1 MRPGL
6 PIAGKSCIIRQ
17 VFRSLERHPVTTAKR
32 SSSLPLVLLSF
43 CGFVLIGASGGSW
56 GVLIPSQM
64 AFYHIDKAII
74 GVFSFLYSTGYF
86 LSAGSA
92 GLFTQKL
99 GQRRYLIAGIAI
111 FSLGALAY
119 SLRPPSVILALAAN
133 LVFGFGTAVLDAGFN
148 AAIASLPR
156 NTKLLNYL
164 HAFYGAGALI
174 GPLVASAFLVA
185 NLAWNA
191 VYLVWCLMA
200 LPLLL
205 GCVLFLRI
213 PVLESAGEQQA
224 EQHSDSN
231 VLRTAL
237 TFGVVWL
244 GALFLFL
251 YVGVEVSIGNWDYS
265 FSLDTRMLGTLVAGW
280 IASGYWLG
288 LTLGRFFMGT
298 LAEWLHLSAARMIYL
313 CLAGIAVGVAL
324 VWGFASGWTTALG
337 FCLIGFFLGPLF
349 PTTIAVIPQLVPA
362 RIVPSAVGFLVGSSV
377 VGGALFP
384 WLAGALAQAAGLW
397 TLLPYT
403 LALTALM
410 CVNWWAITHH
420 RREPRPAS

>member
-1 MRPGL
+1 M
-6 PIAGKSCIIRQ
+6 RQ
-17 VFRSLERHPVTTAKR
+17 VFRSLERRPVTTAKR
-32 SSSLPLVLLSF
+32 SPFLPLVLLSF

-64 AFYHIDKAII
+64 AFYHVDKAII
-74 GVFSFLYSTGYF
+74 GFFSFVYSIGYF
-86 LSAGSA
+86 LSAASA

-111 FSLGALAY
+111 FALGALAY
-119 SLRPPSVILALAAN
+119 SLRPPTIILALAVN

-156 NTKLLNYL
+156 STKLLNYL

-191 VYLVWCLMA
+191 VYLVWCVMG

-205 GCVLFLRI
+205 GCILFLRI
-213 PVLESAGEQQA
+213 PALESAKEQT
-224 EQHSDSN
+224 EQRSDGN

-265 FSLDTRMLGTLVAGW
+265 FSLDVRTLGTLVAGW

-298 LAEWLHLSAARMIYL
+298 LAEWLHLSASRMIYL

-324 VWGFASGWTTALG
+324 VWGFSGAWTTALG

-410 CVNWWAITHH
+410 WVNWWTITRRHH
-420 RREPRPAS
+420 EGSAA